1 MKSYIHLLLLVALV
15 SFVSCDRMEKDIF
28 DKPANQRV
36 EIYMDSISKV
46 LTSSPNG
53 WELMYFPN
61 TSLAGFN
68 ILVKFDKDDI
78 FSAAAKNETTTG
90 NVYKYASGSLW
101 RMLYN
106 QGPCISFDTYNEV
119 LHAFAEP
126 TLPGFTKGVGMQGD
140 YEFVVLNVSPDELL
154 IKSKKRST
162 YNLLRRLDPS
172 LKWED
177 YFTELEAAKGKIFNN
192 HAILTAKVIEK
203 EYTVYEGNTG
213 ILKAISQGKV
223 FIDSLTTKRSFTF
236 SRQGLC
242 LTRGLPNREDVR
254 IFDRRGDEVYFSNGD
269 VSFYVGNINKYVH
282 EYCLNVAYGWRILP
296 KNMGPELKAIVES
309 INENLQELGGNKND
323 GITSI
328 NIGYKL
334 HKVIDGTDY
343 TLRTYVIQIAYKL
356 SGVQQETLD
365 FNINL
370 NATEDEI
377 TFEYKKPTD
386 NKARRFVEGCPSVA
400 KIFNY
405 FASGHFNATTDH
417 PDNPTFGVTLTK
429 KENNDASTMSWTEIK

>member
-1 MKSYIHLLLLVALV
+1 MKSYIHLLLLVAIV
-15 SFVSCDRMEKDIF
+15 SFASCNRMEKDIF

-36 EIYMDSISKV
+36 DIYMDSIANV

-53 WELMYFPN
+53 WEMMYFPN
-61 TSLAGFN
+61 TSLPGFN
-68 ILVKFDKDDI
+68 ILVKFDKGDI

-90 NVYKYASGSLW
+90 NAYQYASGSLW
-101 RMLYN
+101 RMLNN

-126 TLPGFTKGVGMQGD
+126 TLPGFIKGVGMQGD

-162 YNLLRRLDPS
+162 YNLLRRLDPAIG
-172 LKWED
+172 WED

-203 EYTVYEGNTG
+203 EYTVYEGSTG

-236 SRQGLC
+236 SREGLC

-254 IFDRRGDEVYFSNGD
+254 IFNRRGDEVYFSNGD
-269 VSFYVGNINKYVH
+269 VSFYVGNINKYIH

-296 KNMGPELKAIVES
+296 KNMGPELKAIVED
-309 INENLQELGGNKND
+309 INEDLRELGGNKND
-323 GITSI
+323 GITAI

-334 HKVIDGTDY
+334 HKEIDGTDY

-370 NATEDEI
+370 NATNEAI

-386 NKARRFVEGCPSVA
+386 NKARRFVEACPKVA

-405 FASGHFNATTDH
+405 FVSGTFNATTDH
-417 PDNPTFGVTLTK
+417 PDNPTYGVTLTK
-429 KENNDASTMSWTEIK
+429 IENGDANNMSWTEIK